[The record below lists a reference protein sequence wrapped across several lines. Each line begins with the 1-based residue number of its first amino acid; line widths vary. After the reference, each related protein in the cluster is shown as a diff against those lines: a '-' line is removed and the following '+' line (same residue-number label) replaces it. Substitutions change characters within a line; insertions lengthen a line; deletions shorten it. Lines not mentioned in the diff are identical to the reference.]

1 MQYKVTREKSNTLFV
16 KISSVDRG
24 NWKTDHLGV
33 RLSWKPSCPVQTR
46 EPALHRRE
54 TLVKRQ
60 GGQKQSACLLTRS
73 FYF

>member
-33 RLSWKPSCPVQTR
+33 RLSWKPSCPMQTR
-46 EPALHRRE
+46 VLKY
-54 TLVKRQ
+54 LVCCMQSMGSQ
-60 GGQKQSACLLTRS
+60 GWT
-73 FYF
+73 